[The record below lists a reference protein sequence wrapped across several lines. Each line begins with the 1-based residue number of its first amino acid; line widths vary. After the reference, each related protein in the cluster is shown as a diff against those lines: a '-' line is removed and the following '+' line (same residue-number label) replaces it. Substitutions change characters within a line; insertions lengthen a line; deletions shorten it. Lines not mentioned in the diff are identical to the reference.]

1 MSLRQNTQAVLHT
14 AVTAYANTLD
24 SELQTAL
31 EQHLV
36 EKNGVHIE
44 RARDAKFGDFAT
56 NIAMMLTKV
65 LRKNPREIATGIQQF
80 IPTNEFISK
89 TEIAGPGFIN
99 LYLQAK
105 VYQEELNRVL
115 EEEENYGRQEKN
127 GERVLVEFVSAN
139 PTGPLH
145 VGHGRGA
152 AYGDTV
158 SNLLEANGYEVHR
171 EYYVN
176 DAGRQMQIL
185 AVSTWLRYQE
195 LLGGNFTFPSN
206 AYKGEYIN
214 DIAQTIIDADGD
226 KYHLATDLSLIH
238 I

>member
-1 MSLRQNTQAVLHT
+1 MSLRQNTQTVLHT
-14 AVTAYANTLD
+14 AVTAYAQSLD
-24 SELQTAL
+24 SELQAAI

-44 RARDAKFGDFAT
+44 RARDAKFGDFAS

-65 LRKNPREIATGIQQF
+65 LRKNPREIATAILENF
-80 IPTNEFISK
+80 PESNLVAK

-99 LYLQAK
+99 IYLQPE
-105 VYQEELNRVL
+105 VYQQELQTIL
-115 EEEENYGRQEKN
+115 TQKENYGCKEKN

-145 VGHGRGA
+145 VGHGRHA
-152 AYGDTV
+152 AYGDSV
-158 SNLLEANGYEVHR
+158 CNLLETNGYDVHR

-195 LLGGNFTFPSN
+195 LLGVELTFP
-206 AYKGEYIN
+206 G
-214 DIAQTIIDADGD
+214 
-226 KYHLATDLSLIH
+226 
-238 I
+238 